1 MSVACFSCRTELGRH
16 YFSGSQSQAVMTVS
30 HAVAERINVRH
41 MTIVFQKFVAIPA
54 PKNSSSAD
62 HESSL
67 HRNVVIVI
75 GMTILYATTKE
86 IIQSSSSHSI
96 GIQPL
101 LFKHLLPSLD
111 SNTMFLLQKKFRLS
125 SHDDIESERLKTVE
139 SSGITSGT
147 GEYLVISLKDHLPI
161 FFENVLRD

>member
-1 MSVACFSCRTELGRH
+1 MSVACCSCRTELGRH

-30 HAVAERINVRH
+30 YAVAERINVRH

-75 GMTILYATTKE
+75 SMTILYATTKE
-86 IIQSSSSHSI
+86 IIQSSSSHSKS
-96 GIQPL
+96 GS
-101 LFKHLLPSLD
+101 SLCF
-111 SNTMFLLQKKFRLS
+111 SNTSYPLWIATQCFCCKRSFVFLLMTTLNQK
-125 SHDDIESERLKTVE
+125 
-139 SSGITSGT
+139 G
-147 GEYLVISLKDHLPI
+147 
-161 FFENVLRD
+161 